1 MDKTRA
7 IKRVQQILG
16 FRTDLAVQAGEA
28 LEEAQDDAENGML
41 GFLPWFLKRIKVYG
55 PDDLQIERINDN
67 VSRHWIQLP
76 DSFLREYDP
85 IKGSLFVANVGP
97 LIRVGHIAPDGS
109 GAFYDQVAN
118 YYIDPF
124 PRLAEDPPIPARI
137 VFNRLFVEG
146 FRAEYIYYTREDPL
160 VPDNNWYKNGSQ
172 FLIGLAGL
180 KMAGVYNKNAIQIF
194 EDMRK
199 TGADILIR
207 QNTAYE
213 TSSMRPDMGA
223 DYEKVLY
230 NQSDYDG
237 QVGFLN
243 NDLDLGDRR

>member
-1 MDKTRA
+1 MNKDRA
-7 IKRVQQILG
+7 VKRIQQILG
-16 FRTDLAVQAGEA
+16 FRTDLASEAGEA
-28 LEEAQDDAENGML
+28 LEEAQEDAENGML
-41 GFLPWFLKRIKVYG
+41 GFLPWFLKRIKKYDS
-55 PDDLQIERINDN
+55 DDLLVDEINDN
-67 VSRHWIQLP
+67 VSRHYIALP
-76 DSFLREYDP
+76 DGFLREYDP
-85 IKGSLFVANVGP
+85 VKGSLFVANVGP
-97 LIRVGHIAPDGS
+97 LIRVAHISPDGA

-118 YYIDPF
+118 YYIDPTYT
-124 PRLAEDPPIPARI
+124 DDDVDNGRI

-146 FRAEYIYYTREDPL
+146 FRAEYVHYVREDL
-160 VPDNNWYKNGSQ
+160 TNEDNNWYKHGSQ
-172 FLIGLAGL
+172 FLIGTAGL
-180 KMAGVYNKNAIQIF
+180 KMSGIKNKNALQIF

-199 TGADILIR
+199 VGSDILIR

-237 QVGFLN
+237 QVGFLS